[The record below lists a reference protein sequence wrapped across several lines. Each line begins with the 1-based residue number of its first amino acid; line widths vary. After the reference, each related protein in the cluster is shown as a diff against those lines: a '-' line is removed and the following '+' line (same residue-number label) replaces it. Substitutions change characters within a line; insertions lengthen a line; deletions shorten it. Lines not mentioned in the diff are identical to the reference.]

1 MSGICKFLSRRG
13 GGGGKERM
21 ERGKKGMKGGG
32 RGREVRKRNEK
43 KKSNHILLKTFLWLL
58 LSFKL
63 RPSCFLWLLEPS
75 QTCLLLSAISNPTTM
90 FLRTYYGSARLP
102 LFFKQIEPVLT
113 WPLNQECSLPRRC
126 FFLPHPDLPCT
137 LWMDLWR
144 KLGLHFLSTCSAPG
158 SWVRA
163 QEDCICQNITQQLP
177 PDVE

>member
-1 MSGICKFLSRRG
+1 MSGICKFLSRR

-43 KKSNHILLKTFLWLL
+43 KSQITYCLKLFFGSFCL
-58 LSFKL
+58 LSWDQAASFGFLSPAKHASCSL
-63 RPSCFLWLLEPS
+63 PSLTP
-75 QTCLLLSAISNPTTM
+75 P
-90 FLRTYYGSARLP
+90 LRTYYGSARLP

-137 LWMDLWR
+137 LWMDLWC

-158 SWVRA
+158 SWVHA